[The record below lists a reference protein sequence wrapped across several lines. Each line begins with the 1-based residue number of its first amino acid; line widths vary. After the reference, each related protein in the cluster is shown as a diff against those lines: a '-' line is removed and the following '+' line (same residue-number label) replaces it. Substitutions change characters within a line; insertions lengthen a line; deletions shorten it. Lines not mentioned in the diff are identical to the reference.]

1 MYSFHSAYSNT
12 LTDIVDSFDLKL
24 SCSIQ
29 QISTWYADNV
39 NDANSIINLIF
50 LCLNSTEIDNYN
62 ILSELHHLL
71 DYAPLTVDI
80 SITKEFVQDKCQT
93 IIRNS
98 EEENNFISDLI
109 KANENIDTI
118 IILDKE
124 SLKFIV
130 QK

>member
-1 MYSFHSAYSNT
+1 
-12 LTDIVDSFDLKL
+12 
-24 SCSIQ
+24 
-29 QISTWYADNV
+29 V
-39 NDANSIINLIF
+39 NDANSIIDLIF
-50 LCLNSTEIDNYN
+50 SCLNSTEIDNYN

-71 DYAPLTVDI
+71 DYAPLTVNI
-80 SITKEFVQDKCQT
+80 FIIEEFVQDKCQT

-98 EEENNFISDLI
+98 QEENYFISDPI

>member
-1 MYSFHSAYSNT
+1 M
-12 LTDIVDSFDLKL
+12 
-24 SCSIQ
+24 
-29 QISTWYADNV
+29 
-39 NDANSIINLIF
+39 NDANSIIDLIF

-71 DYAPLTVDI
+71 DYAPLTVNVC
-80 SITKEFVQDKCQT
+80 ITKEFVQDKCQT

-98 EEENNFISDLI
+98 EEENYFISDLI

>member
-1 MYSFHSAYSNT
+1 M
-12 LTDIVDSFDLKL
+12 
-24 SCSIQ
+24 
-29 QISTWYADNV
+29 
-39 NDANSIINLIF
+39 
-50 LCLNSTEIDNYN
+50 NSTEIDNYN
-62 ILSELHHLL
+62 ILSELHYLL
-71 DYAPLTVDI
+71 DYAPLTVNVC
-80 SITKEFVQDKCQT
+80 ITKEFVQDKCQT

-98 EEENNFISDLI
+98 QEENYFISDPI